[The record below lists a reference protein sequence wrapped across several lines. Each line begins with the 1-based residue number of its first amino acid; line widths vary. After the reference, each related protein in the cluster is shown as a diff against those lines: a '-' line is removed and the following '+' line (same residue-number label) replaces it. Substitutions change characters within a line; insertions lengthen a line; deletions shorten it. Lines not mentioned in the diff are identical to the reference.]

1 MELTSF
7 RPGDDEWIASMLEE
21 APAYVRREMLKTVRR
36 NPEHTRL
43 AVVADRMV
51 GMAAHTAGPGDDRA
65 NICIYV
71 AASYRRLGIGS
82 RLLQTMETDLR
93 NHGIPT
99 ALMDFARS
107 EEDETFVQRRGYTL
121 KYASHLMRYEG
132 GPIAPDRHF
141 LPYEDGMYDR
151 VQGVISRALYPMRKR
166 LNIHPYAIP
175 ASEAGRRE
183 MAEHAGDYYVYVE
196 DQRIVAV
203 GCAAEGEIS
212 NLCVEEAYRG
222 RGIGKALVAY
232 GIEKLRREG
241 MDASTLWVM
250 ESNENARRLY
260 EHMGFATVRVHGL
273 YAKALN

>member
-7 RPGDDEWIASMLEE
+7 RPGDDEWIASMMEE
-21 APAYVRREMLKTVRR
+21 APAYLRRELLKAVRR

-51 GMAAHTAGPGDDRA
+51 GAAVHTAGQGDDRA
-65 NICIYV
+65 NICVYT

-82 RLLQTMETDLR
+82 RLLQAMENDLR
-93 NHGIPT
+93 DHGIPT
-99 ALMDFARS
+99 AMMDFDRN
-107 EEDETFVQRRGYTL
+107 EEVEDFVKKRGYAL

-132 GPIAPDRHF
+132 EPIVPDRHF
-141 LPYEDGMYDR
+141 MAYEDGMYER
-151 VQGVISRALYPMRKR
+151 VQGVISRALYPLRKR
-166 LNIHPYAIP
+166 LNIQPYAIP
-175 ASEAGRRE
+175 PSQADREE
-183 MAEHAGDYYVYVE
+183 MAEHAEDYYVYVE

-203 GCAAEGEIS
+203 GCAADGEIS

-260 EHMGFATVRVHGL
+260 GHMGFATVRVHGL
-273 YAKALN
+273 YAKALI